1 MVFSKSKVWYLYEQV
16 QVPVV
21 VLVGIFRTAGTR
33 ESCRTILR
41 GTCPRLLPVSCPSP
55 LLVSCPLPLLV
66 SCPLLLVAVIDKN
79 SAGILSISAVAV
91 FTRIGVLS

>member
-41 GTCPRLLPVSCPSP
+41 TILRGTCPRL
-55 LLVSCPLPLLV
+55 LLV

>member
-1 MVFSKSKVWYLYEQV
+1 MYEQV

-41 GTCPRLLPVSCPSP
+41 GTCPRLL
-55 LLVSCPLPLLV
+55 LVSCPLPLLV
-66 SCPLLLVAVIDKN
+66 SCLLLLVAVIEKN

>member
-1 MVFSKSKVWYLYEQV
+1 MAFSKSKVWYLYEQA

-41 GTCPRLLPVSCPSP
+41 GTCPRL
-55 LLVSCPLPLLV
+55 LLV